1 MSAPL
6 DKEQISQSLKELAIN
21 DPDFVRNLILEVA
34 NSSKQN
40 KRQRLEQIVNEDFAK
55 YEAVFRALA

>member
-1 MSAPL
+1 MSALL

-21 DPDFVRNLILEVA
+21 EPEFVENLILEVA
-34 NSSKQN
+34 NSLTQN
-40 KRQRLEQIVNEDFAK
+40 KRQRLEQIVNEDFAE

>member
-6 DKEQISQSLKELAIN
+6 DKDQISQSLKELAVN

-34 NSSKQN
+34 NSLKQN
-40 KRQRLEQIVNEDFAK
+40 KRQRLEQIVNEDFAE
-55 YEAVFRALA
+55 YEAIFRALA